1 MMPNE
6 PKSFDTLNVYG
17 VDYQCII
24 SEISKGKAS
33 NDDWREKVNHY
44 KRIWNMNLGIQK
56 QNNTGFTIP
65 KPQST

>member
-1 MMPNE
+1 MV
-6 PKSFDTLNVYG
+6 LIINVLFLKLAKVKPQIYL
-17 VDYQCII
+17 
-24 SEISKGKAS
+24 K

-44 KRIWNMNLGIQK
+44 KQIWNMNLGIQK